1 MKRGMAQGCPVEGE
15 TNRGGQNGKEGV
27 SVVSE

>member
-15 TNRGGQNGKEGV
+15 TKGGGQNGKEGV